1 MDGVL
6 PPQPNCREL
15 GVRQRARAPIGAL
28 DFPTTYAEFVTPGLA
43 LRRHGNDTP
52 DAVPTRPPALRPRP
66 LLAAWNLSSQREF
79 MWANPRGEHNG

>member
-28 DFPTTYAEFVTPGLA
+28 DFPTTYAEFVRRASRCAVMGMTPPTQSPPAPQRCGLA
-43 LRRHGNDTP
+43 P
-52 DAVPTRPPALRPRP
+52 
-66 LLAAWNLSSQREF
+66 SS
-79 MWANPRGEHNG
+79 PRGT